1 MRPQTRAAAIVL
13 VALIAIVLGAALLY
27 AARAVPPATANA
39 SPSPTPTATA
49 ATSTPLATP
58 PKTNSPATTI
68 VSCGTVVVNSIT
80 SGQGSGPNTYE
91 LISPTG
97 INVGRFFWD
106 SGQSV
111 LGTYIC
117 ARFIPGAPLVAFNS
131 LIRPGEAG
139 YVAQPTV
146 ATDSCGSV
154 TAYAAD
160 GSHMLVTLTAGGI
173 ATQYN
178 LQFQFIG
185 GTAPTD
191 IGTRLSAG
199 TPQPLLITGRQVPPD
214 SGSPNAIS
222 LRDYNVARVA
232 ACTPTSSVNPRPG
245 LVTSSGRIGFT
256 LPLGCAYIDQPIV
269 GADQTT
275 WSFDCGV
282 ASRDAR
288 GTLAYPLTQQGWTSC
303 GAVTANATWAK
314 DTARLTIAEGAGG
327 PGGYPKLTQPAR
339 PAASSS
345 CP

>member
-1 MRPQTRAAAIVL
+1 VRPQTRAAAIVL
-13 VALIAIVLGAALLY
+13 VALIAIVLSAALLY
-27 AARAVPPATANA
+27 AARPVPPATANA
-39 SPSPTPTATA
+39 SPSPTATATA
-49 ATSTPLATP
+49 ATSSPLATP
-58 PKTNSPATTI
+58 AKTNSPATTT
-68 VSCGTVVVNSIT
+68 VTCGTVVVNSIT

-91 LISPTG
+91 LLSPTG

-106 SGQSV
+106 SGQPA

-117 ARFIPGAPLVAFNS
+117 ARFIPGAPLVAFDS
-131 LIRPGEAG
+131 LIRPSEAG

-160 GSHMLVTLTAGGI
+160 GAHMLVTLTAGGV
-173 ATQYN
+173 ATQYD
-178 LQFQFIG
+178 LQYQFIG

-199 TPQPLLITGRQVPPD
+199 TSQLLLITGRQVPPD
-214 SGSPNAIS
+214 SGSPNAVS
-222 LRDYNVARVA
+222 LQQYNVARVS

-245 LVTSSGRIGFT
+245 FVGPTGRISFIM
-256 LPLGCAYIDQPIV
+256 PLGCAYIGQALVSSDQ
-269 GADQTT
+269 ATFN
-275 WSFDCGV
+275 FDCGA

-288 GTLAYPLTQQGWTSC
+288 GTLAPALTQQGWTSC
-303 GAVTANATWAK
+303 GAVTATATWANG
-314 DTARLTIAEGAGG
+314 THRLIIAEGSGSFG
-327 PGGYPKLTQPAR
+327 DYPKLTQPAR

>member
-1 MRPQTRAAAIVL
+1 VRPQTRAAAIVL

-39 SPSPTPTATA
+39 SPSPTATATA
-49 ATSTPLATP
+49 ATSTPVATP
-58 PKTNSPATTI
+58 AKTNSPATTI
-68 VSCGTVVVNSIT
+68 VTCGTVVVNSVT

-91 LISPTG
+91 LLSPTG
-97 INVGRFFWD
+97 INAGRFFWD
-106 SGQSV
+106 SGQPA

-117 ARFIPGAPLVAFNS
+117 ARFIPGAPLVAFDS
-131 LIRPGEAG
+131 LIRPGEGG

-160 GSHMLVTLTAGGI
+160 GAHMLVTLTAGGV

-178 LQFQFIG
+178 LQYQFIG

-191 IGTRLSAG
+191 IGAMLSAG
-199 TPQPLLITGRQVPPD
+199 TSQQLLITGRQVPPD
-214 SGSPNAIS
+214 SGSPNAIN

-232 ACTPTSSVNPRPG
+232 ACTPTSSVPRPG
-245 LVTSSGRIGFT
+245 FVDSTGRISFT
-256 LPLGCAYIDQPIV
+256 LPLGCAYIGQPVVDSDQ
-269 GADQTT
+269 AM
-275 WSFDCGV
+275 WSFDCGA

-288 GTLAYPLTQQGWTSC
+288 GTLAPALTQQGWTSC
-303 GAVTANATWAK
+303 GAVTATATWANG
-314 DTARLTIAEGAGG
+314 THRLIIAEGSGSFG
-327 PGGYPKLTQPAR
+327 EYPKLTQPAR